1 VGRSTAHG
9 GTGASPI
16 AQFPASRA
24 WPDAEV
30 GRSLDQGRD
39 MIVVQVVGGLG
50 NQMFQYAFG
59 RRLADGLGVPL
70 KLDIT
75 SFRTYAKRRYELGG
89 LCVEEEF
96 ASDREIARMHPS
108 PLARARSRAA
118 RLFPS
123 LAQGPGPI
131 VRERAFSFD
140 PSMLELRD
148 GVYLEGYWQSERYFD
163 AVADRL
169 RVEFVPR
176 MPLEG
181 RAALLADEMRSGD
194 SVSLHVRRG
203 DYVSEPPVSQVHLVC
218 DPDYYARCVR
228 HMSERFDDARYYV
241 FSDEPGW
248 ARDNLRL
255 PRGTTI
261 VADRCCATAVHEMW
275 LMAQCRH
282 HVIANSSFSWWGA
295 WLDSRPSKV
304 VLMPRRWF
312 RDREPECTTDIRP
325 SGWVAL

>member
-1 VGRSTAHG
+1 V
-9 GTGASPI
+9 I
-16 AQFPASRA
+16 
-24 WPDAEV
+24 
-30 GRSLDQGRD
+30 
-39 MIVVQVVGGLG
+39 IVQVIGGLG

-75 SFRTYAKRRYELGG
+75 QFRTYLKRRYELSG
-89 LCVEEEF
+89 LCIEEEF
-96 ASDREIARMHPS
+96 AGDREIAKTRPS
-108 PLARARSRAA
+108 RFSRARSRA
-118 RLFPS
+118 LPVFPW
-123 LAQGPGPI
+123 LAQRPGRL
-131 VRERAFSFD
+131 VRERAFAFD

-163 AVADRL
+163 AAANRL

-176 MPLEG
+176 QPLDG
-181 RAALLADEMRSGD
+181 RAALLADEMRYGD

-203 DYVSEPPVSQVHLVC
+203 DYASEPPVSLVHLVC
-218 DPDYYARCVR
+218 DLDYYARCGQYL
-228 HMSERFDDARYYV
+228 SERLDDPRYYV

-248 ARDNLRL
+248 VRENLRL
-255 PRGTTI
+255 PGATTI
-261 VADRCCATAVHEMW
+261 VADRCRTTAVHEMW
-275 LMAQCRH
+275 LMSQCRH

-295 WLDSRPSKV
+295 WLDPRPSKV

-312 RDREPECTTDIRP
+312 RNLEPECTADIRP